1 MKNDKYLSIQD
12 NDMLKTSYI
21 NHKHFKTSFFFLN
34 AIKKVKAI
42 LMHYNE

>member
-21 NHKHFKTSFFFLN
+21 NHKHFKTSFFFPECNKKSKGHSN
-34 AIKKVKAI
+34 A
-42 LMHYNE
+42 L